1 MVVNTKNFTEME
13 EKDVFTDKGI
23 YCGRVTDLGI
33 DLEKFRVNSIVVDA
47 VKGSFLA
54 DIVGN
59 KKGVVIPFA
68 MVKSIGD
75 IILIKHISPTSVEE
89 IPAHEEHPVRMP

>member
-1 MVVNTKNFTEME
+1 MEGNMRNFNDME
-13 EKDVFTDKGI
+13 EKDVFTDKGV
-23 YCGRVTDLGI
+23 YCGRIKDVGI
-33 DLEKFRVNSIVVDA
+33 DMDKFRVNSIVVDA

-59 KKGVVIPFA
+59 KKGVVVPFA

-75 IILIKHISPTSVEE
+75 IVIIKHISPSSVEE
-89 IPAHEEHPVRMP
+89 VPVEEMRPQMP